1 MPALTVKAAA
11 SLVRYPERVEFRS
24 GFGRRLDV
32 QQSGRSGYLNL
43 TRNTSLR
50 GVGQRTLARITV
62 EKGESWITQEV
73 PLDLAMGWAGSP
85 TAFSKNIAGSRF
97 NVYHYLHIKAL
108 TQLYEF
114 TGLPALEMWRD
125 RWLGYTE
132 KWPQFPLYSGDGI
145 RHGVVDH
152 GSYADAAA
160 YLRDARVKLRR
171 NKIERLAAPDD

>member
-1 MPALTVKAAA
+1 MRCRHLQLRQLHRLCGIP
-11 SLVRYPERVEFRS
+11 SRVEFRS

-114 TGLPALEMWRD
+114 TGLPALEMCAIGGSD
-125 RWLGYTE
+125 IPAKNGPNFPFTVGTE
-132 KWPQFPLYSGDGI
+132 SATALSIMAPTLMPQLTSGM
-145 RHGVVDH
+145 R
-152 GSYADAAA
+152 
-160 YLRDARVKLRR
+160 
-171 NKIERLAAPDD
+171 E